1 MSKEKEN
8 KYNTSAN
15 PPSGGEGAKDSTS
28 KAPPL
33 ANGGKGSSATV
44 TGKAFDWQL
53 LKRIMHYVK
62 PYTSVFVIAAFLT
75 IFLAVI
81 ALFQPILI
89 QRTLDKYILANDY
102 HGLVFMVEL
111 MIGQLVVQTIAQY
124 YQTYLTNSLGQSV
137 IRDLRKDVF
146 NHITSLRLKYF
157 DRTPIGMLITRTVSD
172 LETIA
177 DIFSEG
183 LISIMGDMLLV
194 FAVIGYML
202 WQDWKLALITLIPMP
217 FLFASTYVF
226 KEAIKSSFQEV
237 RTQVA
242 QLNTFL
248 AEHISGISVI
258 QYFSREEQEM
268 RKFKAVNLK
277 YRDANIRSN
286 WYYSIFFPV
295 VEILFAVCMALLVWY
310 GCKRILNDQQIHA
323 ISASEGGITPG
334 LITSFIVLLNMLFR
348 PIRQLADKFN
358 TLQMG
363 MVGADRIFKVLD
375 TDEVATDDGKL
386 APSVLEGD
394 IEFKDVWFAY
404 NDENWVLKNI
414 NFHIKPGETL
424 ALVGATGAGKSS
436 TINILNRFYDIGK
449 GSVTVDGYDIREYK
463 VDYLRSKIATVIQ
476 DVFLFT
482 DTIGNNISLNNTQI
496 TREEIIKA
504 AKDVGAHEFIERLPG
519 GYDYNVME
527 RGATLSAGQAQL
539 ISFIRAL
546 VYNPAILVLDEAT
559 SSVDTETELLIQT
572 AINKLMQGR
581 TAIVIAHRLSTIQN
595 ADKIIVLDHGEIM
608 ESGTHQELLRIENG
622 YYRKLYDLQFNSA
635 GIAKPI

>member
-1 MSKEKEN
+1 MSE
-8 KYNTSAN
+8 
-15 PPSGGEGAKDSTS
+15 
-28 KAPPL
+28 
-33 ANGGKGSSATV
+33 V
-44 TGKAFDWQL
+44 TGKALDWKL
-53 LKRIMHYVK
+53 LKRVMHYVK
-62 PYTSVFVIAAFLT
+62 PYNRTFVVAAFLT
-75 IFLAVI
+75 IFLAVS
-81 ALFQPILI
+81 ALIQPILI
-89 QRTLDKYILANDY
+89 QRTLDVDILNDNY
-102 HGLVFMVEL
+102 DGLVFMVGL
-111 MIGQLVVQTIAQY
+111 MIGQLIIQTVAQY
-124 YQTYLTNSLGQSV
+124 YQTYLTNALGQSV
-137 IRDLRKDVF
+137 IRDLRIDIF

-194 FAVIGYML
+194 FAVIGFML
-202 WQDWKLALITLIPMP
+202 YQDWKLALITLIPMP

-242 QLNTFL
+242 RLNTFL
-248 AEHISGISVI
+248 AEHISGISII
-258 QYFSREEQEM
+258 QLFAREDQEM

-295 VEILFAVCMALLVWY
+295 VEILFAICMGLLVWY
-310 GCKRILNDQQIHA
+310 GCKRMLSDNQLA
-323 ISASEGGITPG
+323 VLSAKPGGITPG
-334 LITSFIVLLNMLFR
+334 VITSFIVLLNMLFR

-375 TDEVATDDGKL
+375 TDEVAADTGHINTGRL
-386 APSVLEGD
+386 QGD
-394 IEFKDVWFAY
+394 IEFNKVWFAY
-404 NDENWVLKNI
+404 NDENWVLKDI
-414 NFHIKPGETL
+414 NFHVKPGETL

-436 TINILNRFYDIGK
+436 TINILNRFYEIGQGNVK
-449 GSVTVDGYDIREYK
+449 VDGHDIR
-463 VDYLRSKIATVIQ
+463 DYRVEFLRSQIATVIQ

-482 DTIGNNISLNNTQI
+482 DTIGNNISLNNLAI
-496 TREEIIKA
+496 TREQIIAA

-527 RGATLSAGQAQL
+527 RGATLSAGQSQL

-559 SSVDTETELLIQT
+559 SSVDTETEILIQN
-572 AINKLMQGR
+572 AINKLMLGR

-595 ADKIIVLDHGEIM
+595 ADRIIVLDHGEIM
-608 ESGTHQELLRIENG
+608 ESGTHQELLKIENG
-622 YYRKLYDLQFNSA
+622 HYRKLYDLQFNSA
-635 GIAKPI
+635 GIAR

>member
-1 MSKEKEN
+1 MSKDN
-8 KYNTSAN
+8 KNNTSKT
-15 PPSGGEGAKDSTS
+15 PPSGGGGA
-28 KAPPL
+28 
-33 ANGGKGSSATV
+33 GVV
-44 TGKAFDWQL
+44 TGKALDWKL
-53 LKRIMHYVK
+53 LGRVMHYVK
-62 PYTSVFVIAAFLT
+62 PYNRTFVIAAFLT
-75 IFLAVI
+75 VFLAAI
-81 ALFQPILI
+81 AVVQPILI
-89 QRTLDKYILANDY
+89 QRTLDVNILGNDY
-102 HGLVFMVEL
+102 NGLVFMVGL
-111 MIGQLVVQTIAQY
+111 MVGQLVIQTIAQY
-124 YQTYLTNSLGQSV
+124 YQTYLTNALGQSV

-183 LISIMGDMLLV
+183 LISIMGDLLLV
-194 FAVIGYML
+194 VAVIGIML

-217 FLFASTYVF
+217 LLFASTYVF

-248 AEHISGISVI
+248 AEHISGISII
-258 QYFSREEQEM
+258 QYFAREEQEM
-268 RKFKAVNLK
+268 RKFRSVNMK

-295 VEILFAVCMALLVWY
+295 VEILFAICMALLVWY
-310 GCKRILNDQQIHA
+310 GCKRILNDQQLHA
-323 ISASEGGITPG
+323 ISASPNGITPG
-334 LITSFIVLLNMLFR
+334 VITGFIVLLNMLFR

-386 APSVLEGD
+386 APSVLQGE
-394 IEFKDVWFAY
+394 IEFNNVWFAY
-404 NDENWVLKNI
+404 NDENWVLKDI

-436 TINILNRFYDIGK
+436 TINILNRFYDIGRGEVK
-449 GSVTVDGYDIREYK
+449 VDGHDIREYK

-482 DTIGNNISLNNTQI
+482 DTIGNNISLNNEDI
-496 TREEIIKA
+496 TREEIIAA

-559 SSVDTETELLIQT
+559 SSVDTETELLIQN

-595 ADKIIVLDHGEIM
+595 ASKIIVLDHGEIKEM
-608 ESGTHQELLRIENG
+608 GTHQELLRIDGG

-635 GIAKPI
+635 GIAKPLE

>member
-1 MSKEKEN
+1 MSN
-8 KYNTSAN
+8 
-15 PPSGGEGAKDSTS
+15 
-28 KAPPL
+28 
-33 ANGGKGSSATV
+33 V
-44 TGKAFDWQL
+44 TGKALDWNL
-53 LKRIMHYVK
+53 LGRVMKYVK
-62 PYTSVFVIAAFLT
+62 PYRSTFVIAAFLT
-75 IFLAVI
+75 IFLAGS
-81 ALFQPILI
+81 ALVQPILM
-89 QRTLDKYILANDY
+89 QLTLDKYILANNY
-102 HGLVFMVEL
+102 NGLVLMVVL
-111 MIGQLVVQTIAQY
+111 MIAQLAIQTAVQY
-124 YQTYLTNSLGQSV
+124 YQTYSTNALGQSV

-146 NHITSLRLKYF
+146 NHIMSLRLKYF

-183 LISIMGDMLLV
+183 LISIVGDLLLV
-194 FAVIGYML
+194 IAIIVAMML
-202 WQDWKLALITLIPMP
+202 SDWKLALITLIPMP
-217 FLFASTYVF
+217 FLILSTYVF

-248 AEHISGISVI
+248 AEHISGISII
-258 QYFSREEQEM
+258 QYFSREDQEM
-268 RKFKAVNLK
+268 RKFKAVNMK

-295 VEILFAVCMALLVWY
+295 VEILFAVGLALLVWY
-310 GCKRILNDQQIHA
+310 GCKRILTDQQLANLGTNDNRVTAGMI
-323 ISASEGGITPG
+323 
-334 LITSFIVLLNMLFR
+334 LKFIVLLNLLFR

-375 TDEVATDDGKL
+375 TDEVAVNTGTLKPVSLRGAIDF
-386 APSVLEGD
+386 EN
-394 IEFKDVWFAY
+394 VWFAY

-414 NFHIKPGETL
+414 NFHVNPGETL

-436 TINILNRFYDIGK
+436 TINILNRFYEIGQGAAK
-449 GSVTVDGYDIREYK
+449 VDGVDIREYD
-463 VDYLRSKIATVIQ
+463 VAYLRSQIATVIQ
-476 DVFLFT
+476 DVFLFS
-482 DTIGNNISLNNTQI
+482 DTIANNISLNNPTI
-496 TREEIIKA
+496 TREQIIAA
-504 AKDVGAHEFIERLPG
+504 AKDVGAHDFIERLPG

-527 RGATLSAGQAQL
+527 RGSTLSSGQAQL

-559 SSVDTETELLIQT
+559 SSVDTETELLIQN

-595 ADKIIVLDHGEIM
+595 ADKIIVLDHGEIKEM
-608 ESGTHQELLRIENG
+608 GTHQELLKIEHG

-635 GIAKPI
+635 GIVKS

>member
-1 MSKEKEN
+1 MSQ
-8 KYNTSAN
+8 
-15 PPSGGEGAKDSTS
+15 
-28 KAPPL
+28 
-33 ANGGKGSSATV
+33 V
-44 TGKAFDWQL
+44 TGKALDWNL
-53 LKRIMHYVK
+53 LGRVMHYVK
-62 PYTSVFVIAAFLT
+62 PYRRTFIIAAFLT
-75 IFLAVI
+75 IFLAGS
-81 ALFQPILI
+81 ALIQPILMQI
-89 QRTLDKYILANDY
+89 TLDKYILGNNY
-102 HGLVFMVEL
+102 EGLVLMVVL
-111 MIGQLVVQTIAQY
+111 MIAQLAIQTVAQY
-124 YQTYLTNSLGQSV
+124 YQTFSTNALGQSV
-137 IRDLRKDVF
+137 IRDLRIDIF
-146 NHITSLRLKYF
+146 NHIMSLRLKYF

-183 LISIMGDMLLV
+183 LISIVGDLLLV
-194 FAVIGYML
+194 LAIVVAML
-202 WQDWKLALITLIPMP
+202 IEDWKLALITLIPMP
-217 FLFASTYVF
+217 FLLMSTYVF

-242 QLNTFL
+242 HLNTFL
-248 AEHISGISVI
+248 AEHISGISII
-258 QYFSREEQEM
+258 QYFSREDQEM
-268 RKFKAVNLK
+268 RKFISVNKK

-310 GCKRILNDQQIHA
+310 GCKRILTDEQLVHLGTKHHTV
-323 ISASEGGITPG
+323 SVGMVLE
-334 LITSFIVLLNMLFR
+334 FIMLLNLLFR

-375 TDEVATDDGKL
+375 TDEVAVNTGTLKPTGLRGEIDFDK
-386 APSVLEGD
+386 
-394 IEFKDVWFAY
+394 VWFAY

-414 NFHIKPGETL
+414 SFHVNPGETL

-436 TINILNRFYDIGK
+436 TINILNRFYEIRQGTVK
-449 GSVTVDGYDIREYK
+449 VDGIDIHEYD
-463 VDYLRSKIATVIQ
+463 VDYLRSQIATVIQ

-482 DTIGNNISLNNTQI
+482 DTIANNISLNNPVI
-496 TREEIIKA
+496 TREQIIAA

-527 RGATLSAGQAQL
+527 RGSTLSSGQAQL

-546 VYNPAILVLDEAT
+546 VYDPAILVLDEAT
-559 SSVDTETELLIQT
+559 SSVDTETEILIQN

-595 ADKIIVLDHGEIM
+595 ADKIIVLDHGEIK
-608 ESGTHQELLRIENG
+608 EVGTHQELLKIEHG

-635 GIAKPI
+635 GIVKS

>member
-1 MSKEKEN
+1 MSQ
-8 KYNTSAN
+8 
-15 PPSGGEGAKDSTS
+15 
-28 KAPPL
+28 
-33 ANGGKGSSATV
+33 V
-44 TGKAFDWQL
+44 TGKALDWNL
-53 LKRIMHYVK
+53 LKRVMHYVK
-62 PYTSVFVIAAFLT
+62 PYRGTFIIAAFLT
-75 IFLAVI
+75 IFLSGS
-81 ALFQPILI
+81 ALIQPILMQI
-89 QRTLDKYILANDY
+89 TLDKYILGNNY
-102 HGLVFMVEL
+102 NGLVLMVGL
-111 MIGQLVVQTIAQY
+111 MIAQLAVQTVAQY

-137 IRDLRKDVF
+137 IRDLRIHVF
-146 NHITSLRLKYF
+146 NHIMSLRLKYF

-183 LISIMGDMLLV
+183 LISIVGDLLLV
-194 FAVIGYML
+194 LAIIVAML
-202 WQDWKLALITLIPMP
+202 VEDWKLALITLIPMP
-217 FLFASTYVF
+217 FLFLSTYVF

-242 QLNTFL
+242 HLNTFL
-248 AEHISGISVI
+248 AEHISGISII
-258 QYFSREEQEM
+258 QLFSREDQEM
-268 RKFKAVNLK
+268 RKFKSVNQK

-295 VEILFAVCMALLVWY
+295 VEILFAICMALVVWY
-310 GCKRILNDQQIHA
+310 GCKRILTDEQLANLGTYDHPVTAGMIL
-323 ISASEGGITPG
+323 E
-334 LITSFIVLLNMLFR
+334 FIVLLNLLFR

-375 TDEVATDDGKL
+375 TDEVAINTGTLKPVSLSGGIAFDN
-386 APSVLEGD
+386 
-394 IEFKDVWFAY
+394 VWFAY
-404 NDENWVLKNI
+404 NEENWVLKDI
-414 NFHIKPGETL
+414 SFHVKPGETL

-436 TINILNRFYDIGK
+436 TINILNRFYEIGK
-449 GSVTVDGYDIREYK
+449 GTVKVDGIDIREYD
-463 VDYLRSKIATVIQ
+463 VDYLRSQIATVIQ

-482 DTIGNNISLNNTQI
+482 DTIANNISLNNNTI
-496 TREEIIKA
+496 TREEIIAA

-527 RGATLSAGQAQL
+527 RGSTLSSGQAQL

-559 SSVDTETELLIQT
+559 SSVDTETELLIQN

-595 ADKIIVLDHGEIM
+595 ANKIIVLDHGEIKEM
-608 ESGTHQELLRIENG
+608 GTHQELLKIEHG

-635 GIAKPI
+635 GIVKS